1 MATQKVDR
9 FSHLCGELD
18 DENDWFCVKC
28 CDKRRS
34 ALDSESNNGLK
45 ESKRPKSS
53 DEYVKE
59 KEKEGGGFLKP
70 KFLQNSN
77 KSSKSNRKAPN
88 SRAEVVINVG
98 LIKAENSI
106 VSIKR
111 QSCLNIK
118 NSKKFSFI
126 VRKRVP
132 PTPLFM
138 APTSRPKLP
147 HFLKSL
153 FPLPSFLFHPFVRN
167 FRQFPPPSRKFLL
180 P

>member
-1 MATQKVDR
+1 MW
-9 FSHLCGELD
+9 D
-18 DENDWFCVKC
+18 DEDDWFCVKC

-34 ALDSESNNGLK
+34 ALDSEGNNGLK
-45 ESKRPKSS
+45 ESKRPKSL

-59 KEKEGGGFLKP
+59 KGKERGGFFKP

-98 LIKAENSI
+98 LIKAKNST

-111 QSCLNIK
+111 QSCLTIK

-126 VRKRVP
+126 VRKGIP
-132 PTPLFM
+132 STP
-138 APTSRPKLP
+138 
-147 HFLKSL
+147 
-153 FPLPSFLFHPFVRN
+153 PLPFLRHPPLDPDCPTF
-167 FRQFPPPSRKFLL
+167 
-180 P
+180 